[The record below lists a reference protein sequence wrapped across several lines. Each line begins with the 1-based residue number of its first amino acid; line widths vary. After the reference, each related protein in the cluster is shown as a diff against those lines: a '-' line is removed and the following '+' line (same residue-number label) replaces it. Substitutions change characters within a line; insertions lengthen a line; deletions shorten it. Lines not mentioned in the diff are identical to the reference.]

1 MSSNYDA
8 PVEVRE
14 LEKLINN
21 FTYNNGFD
29 VSQVFND
36 FLTYIIHYFTPNAKP
51 LESWKY
57 NKEQTSVFWNM
68 LCEWIKVMEKQ
79 LIHNDGTTL
88 LVIYT
93 CPA

>member
-8 PVEVRE
+8 PIEVRE

-36 FLTYIIHYFTPNAKP
+36 FLTYIIHYFTPDAKP

-57 NKEQTSVFWNM
+57 KRQFLGHVPR
-68 LCEWIKVMEKQ
+68 V
-79 LIHNDGTTL
+79 D
-88 LVIYT
+88 
-93 CPA
+93 

>member
-1 MSSNYDA
+1 MSSNYDT

-36 FLTYIIHYFTPNAKP
+36 FLTYIIHYFTPNAEP

-57 NKEQTSVFWNM
+57 KPEQTAVFWKM
-68 LCEWIKVMEKQ
+68 FQEWI
-79 LIHNDGTTL
+79 
-88 LVIYT
+88 
-93 CPA
+93 